1 MKSKLKMTAIGLMAL
16 ASAALA
22 QEATI
27 YPSALLP
34 FQERGIGARGYGEKV
49 ADLLFASLVVRP
61 DFYLVERAELQK
73 LQDEQQLNLSG
84 MVASDQATQVG
95 KLTGAKLL
103 ITGSAIESDNALYLV
118 AKVIGTENG
127 RVLGVS
133 AEGKASDAIAPLV
146 QQLADKIATLLAEQA
161 SQLVVPAASKEDR
174 VATLKARLGDAKR
187 PAISIN
193 VAERHVGQIMIDP
206 AAETELELIAGG
218 AGFMVLDKS
227 AVEAKPDVVIMGEGF
242 SELATRRGDLV
253 CVKARVELKAIER
266 ETGKVLAT
274 DRQTAVVVDLSEQLA
289 GKAALQEAAAQLAA
303 RILPKTVGAKP

>member
-1 MKSKLKMTAIGLMAL
+1 VKSRLKMVVMVLCAW
-16 ASAALA
+16 ASVGWA
-22 QEATI
+22 QDATI

-34 FQERGIGARGYGEKV
+34 FQERGAGVKGYGEKV
-49 ADLLFASLVVRP
+49 GDLLFASLVVRP

-73 LQDEQQLNLSG
+73 LLDEQELSLSG
-84 MVASDQATQVG
+84 MVASDQATQIG

-133 AEGKASDAIAPLV
+133 AEGKASDALAPLV
-146 QQLADKIATLLAEQA
+146 EQLAEKIGTLVAEQA
-161 SQLVVPAASKEDR
+161 NQLVVPPASKEDR
-174 VATLKARLGDAKR
+174 GAALKALLGDAPR
-187 PAISIN
+187 PVISIS
-193 VAERHVGQIMIDP
+193 VAERHVGQVTIDP
-206 AAETELELIAGG
+206 AAETELGLIAGE
-218 AGFMVLDKS
+218 AGFTVLDKM
-227 AVEAKPDVVIMGEGF
+227 AVESNPDVLITGEGF
-242 SELATRRGDLV
+242 SEFAMRRGNMV

-266 ETGKVLAT
+266 ETGKVLAV

-303 RILPKTVGAKP
+303 RVLPKTIGSKR